1 MVFREGFLA
10 WNIGLELRYCNDIG
24 KAGFNF
30 LVRLHEEHSF
40 HKGSGLSVCK
50 DLLKGEGKHMT
61 LEYLI
66 SHYGYV
72 ALIIG
77 TFLEGESILIVA
89 GFAVHLGYLKL
100 QWVILSAFAGSVAG
114 DQLYFFL
121 GRVKGEAFLQKR
133 PRWKTKINKVWKL
146 LDRYRTLLILGFR
159 FAYGLRT
166 VTPFAIGLSN
176 IRASR
181 FLVLNVIGGL
191 CWSVVVALVGYFFG
205 AAALA
210 VFVDVK
216 KYEHWIVI
224 GILLGASVVWII
236 YFLRERKK
244 DRAEHRS

>member
-1 MVFREGFLA
+1 
-10 WNIGLELRYCNDIG
+10 
-24 KAGFNF
+24 
-30 LVRLHEEHSF
+30 
-40 HKGSGLSVCK
+40 
-50 DLLKGEGKHMT
+50 MT
-61 LEYLI
+61 FEYLI

-77 TFLEGESILIVA
+77 TFLEGESMLIIA

-100 QWVILSAFAGSVAG
+100 QWVILAALAGSVAG
-114 DQLYFFL
+114 DQFYFFL
-121 GRVKGEAFLQKR
+121 GRMKGEAFLQKR

-166 VTPFAIGLSN
+166 VTPFAIGLSS

-224 GILLGASVVWII
+224 GILLSAAVVWII

>member
-1 MVFREGFLA
+1 MAF
-10 WNIGLELRYCNDIG
+10 
-24 KAGFNF
+24 
-30 LVRLHEEHSF
+30 
-40 HKGSGLSVCK
+40 
-50 DLLKGEGKHMT
+50 
-61 LEYLI
+61 EYLI

-72 ALIIG
+72 ALVIG
-77 TFLEGESILIVA
+77 TFLEGESMLIIA

-100 QWVILSAFAGSVAG
+100 QWVILAALVGSVAG
-114 DQLYFFL
+114 DQFYFFL

-133 PRWKTKINKVWKL
+133 PRWKTKINKAWKL
-146 LDRYRTLLILGFR
+146 LDRYRTFLILGFR

-176 IRASR
+176 INASR
-181 FLVLNVIGGL
+181 FLVLNLIGGL

-216 KYEHWIVI
+216 KYERWIVI
-224 GILLGASVVWII
+224 GILLGTAVVWLI

-244 DRAEHRS
+244 DRVERPS

>member
-1 MVFREGFLA
+1 
-10 WNIGLELRYCNDIG
+10 
-24 KAGFNF
+24 
-30 LVRLHEEHSF
+30 
-40 HKGSGLSVCK
+40 
-50 DLLKGEGKHMT
+50 MT
-61 LEYLI
+61 FEYLI

-72 ALIIG
+72 ALVIG
-77 TFLEGESILIVA
+77 TFLEGESMLIIA

-100 QWVILSAFAGSVAG
+100 QWVILAALAGSVAG
-114 DQLYFFL
+114 DQFYFFL

-133 PRWKTKINKVWKL
+133 PRWKIKINKVWKL
-146 LDRYRTLLILGFR
+146 LDRYRTFLILGFR

-181 FLVLNVIGGL
+181 FLVLNLIGGL
-191 CWSVVVALVGYFFG
+191 CWSVAVALVGYFFG

-224 GILLGASVVWII
+224 GILLGAAVIWLI

-244 DRAEHRS
+244 DRAEHQS